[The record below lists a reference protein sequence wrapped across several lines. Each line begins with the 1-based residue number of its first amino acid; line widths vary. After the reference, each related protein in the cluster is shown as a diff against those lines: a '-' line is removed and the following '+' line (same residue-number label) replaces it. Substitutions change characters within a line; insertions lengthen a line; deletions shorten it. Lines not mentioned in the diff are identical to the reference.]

1 MKIVVFGPAE
11 RVGAIEGGSIVDL
24 NYAFAK
30 HAHEVKD
37 EPFPYAAADLMVPS
51 NLATFIESGPRALDS
66 ARKAIEYMLRQDQKG
81 LGPRGESIVYPGG
94 SVKIH
99 PPLASRAVRIVAPG
113 GNYADHRQGV
123 RLRSTGVLLSIEE
136 ITKSSRE
143 AGFWGFWKL
152 TQTTV
157 GPDDDIIYPARAMRL
172 DYEGEVAVILGRRGK
187 DIQRAEA
194 HSYFWGYTLHH
205 DWTIRGDRES
215 PGAMH
220 NFALA
225 KNFDTASTL
234 GPCIAVD
241 EGLDPQNIDFETRVN
256 GELRQRGN
264 TRDMLFSF
272 AEMLEHV
279 ASDLTMWPGDIISGG
294 TPAGTVMDTQGIN
307 VDPSLYLKPG
317 DVLVLSSPQIGSMRN
332 RIVAKPPPGSNS
344 RML

>member
-37 EPFPYAAADLMVPS
+37 EPLPYAAADLLVPS
-51 NLATFIESGPRALDS
+51 KLAGFIESGPRALDAS
-66 ARKAIEYMLRQDQKG
+66 RKAIEYLQRQDQTG
-81 LGPRGESIVYPGG
+81 LGPQGESIVHPAG

-99 PPLASRAVRIVAPG
+99 PPLASRAARIVAPG
-113 GNYADHRQGV
+113 GNYADHRQGA

-157 GPDDDIIYPARAMRL
+157 GPDDDIIYPARAIRL

-187 DIQRAEA
+187 DIKRAQAE
-194 HSYFWGYTLHH
+194 SYFWGYTLHH

-225 KNFDTASTL
+225 KNFDAASTL

-241 EGLDPQNIDFETRVN
+241 EGLHPQNIDFETRVN

-264 TRDMLFSF
+264 TRNMLFSF
-272 AEMLEHV
+272 AEMLEY
-279 ASDLTMWPGDIISGG
+279 ASSDLTMWPGDIISGG
-294 TPAGTVMDTQGIN
+294 TPAGTVMDTHGIN
-307 VDPSLYLKPG
+307 ADPALYLQPG
-317 DVLVLSSPQIGSMRN
+317 DVVELSSPQIGNMKN
-332 RIVAKPPPGSNS
+332 RIVAKPFPNQDS
-344 RML
+344 RIR